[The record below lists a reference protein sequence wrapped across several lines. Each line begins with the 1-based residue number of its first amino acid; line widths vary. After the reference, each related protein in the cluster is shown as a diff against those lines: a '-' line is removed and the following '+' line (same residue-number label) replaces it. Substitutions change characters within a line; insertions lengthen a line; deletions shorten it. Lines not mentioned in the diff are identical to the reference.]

1 MSDARTRGYERG
13 QSPEDAAAVLRHRIR
28 TGELDEHRVAVAAF
42 LGYEPA
48 LLATEPARL
57 DVPPYATNWPR
68 ARVALRFVGL
78 DQRLLVTLAADFADR
93 VPQGPEGRG
102 AIAAARAWVACPC
115 PDHVAAAARAARAAG
130 EAWAARAAAHAA
142 EEAAWAVEAAWWAA
156 WAASAAVAA
165 VAAGEAATWAAE
177 AAEAAAEAVAEE
189 AWQAEH
195 MALVLCWSTV

>member
-13 QSPEDAAAVLRHRIR
+13 QSSEDAAQVLRHRIR

-115 PDHVAAAARAARAAG
+115 PDHVAAAAAARAA
-130 EAWAARAAAHAA
+130 EAWAARAAAEAA
-142 EEAAWAVEAAWWAA
+142 GAAWAVEAAWWAA

-165 VAAGEAATWAAE
+165 VAAVAAATAAE
-177 AAEAAAEAVAEE
+177 AAEE

-195 MALVLCWSTV
+195 MALVLCWGTV